1 MVQKPT
7 EETYLAN
14 LPHCRVDPPAAV
26 LQELGEQ
33 SPPPTPFHWEAA
45 QRHSE
50 FLQHTWDETI
60 PIYQSLPNNVM
71 LEQTVSGVYLTT
83 IHRYENRRVSRF
95 LAQTKRDA
103 IRRFRFEL
111 ENLLDY

>member
-7 EETYLAN
+7 EETYLAK
-14 LPHCRVDPPAAV
+14 LPHCRADPPAVV

-45 QRHSE
+45 RRHSE

-60 PIYQSLPNNVM
+60 PI
-71 LEQTVSGVYLTT
+71 E
-83 IHRYENRRVSRF
+83 RDFF
-95 LAQTKRDA
+95 LRLFA
-103 IRRFRFEL
+103 F
-111 ENLLDY
+111 

>member
-1 MVQKPT
+1 MVQKPI

-45 QRHSE
+45 WRHSE

-60 PIYQSLPNNVM
+60 PTERDFFLKNFCILVYQTM
-71 LEQTVSGVYLTT
+71 LC
-83 IHRYENRRVSRF
+83 
-95 LAQTKRDA
+95 
-103 IRRFRFEL
+103 
-111 ENLLDY
+111 